1 MLLMAVTMVRLL
13 TLLPGDAGTCRVT
26 EDGNVME
33 WKMGGGKETLNSK
46 FTSCLICIADQKH
59 CHTF

>member
-33 WKMGGGKETLNSK
+33 WKMGGKETLNSK
-46 FTSCLICIADQKH
+46 CTSCLICIADQKH